1 MSFKD
6 QEILSSFLETPI
18 TEDMYSN
25 EWRAIDADT
34 NNDTHLKWN
43 NSTLKSEWV
52 SLKDSFITFDLTIS
66 GAIATRAICFKR
78 SLLDFIN
85 SIQFSINGSSII
97 NKTNLEHYN
106 YWRLLLDS
114 SKGYLDS
121 PECEQIH
128 FYPSVGNFGEMKISD
143 TSYPIGT
150 YTGGAVAL
158 SANSINTKFDEGFI
172 KKIVVLASYASGD
185 DYVMKCKIPL
195 KMLHPFF
202 SSDFASYP
210 LNGFNLQLSVG
221 HNKRKSEFNP
231 IYDPTAEDLTTA
243 TAVHRFTIGTDCKW
257 WVRHLVF
264 NSDQAVQVA
273 KMMSSKFTKEI
284 IYKDVE
290 VGTQAGGSAIML
302 TTTAV
307 LPQRVMFAQYN
318 PAGILAQEIKEPAIT
333 EAKQPTSYNIE
344 VNGIRYLHHDLE
356 NDALQYQALQDACA
370 QEIPDGAVPLLGF
383 HDWRKFQKIQC
394 VSLKRLK
401 NRSSDPTA
409 LCNIK
414 LTKSVTGSTVYYAV
428 EVQKTLKMSY
438 DNGQVILLEASS

>member
-6 QEILSSFLETPI
+6 QEILSTFLETPI
-18 TEDMYSN
+18 SEDMYSL
-25 EWRAIDADT
+25 EWRGIDANT
-34 NNDTHLKWN
+34 NNDTHLKWD
-43 NSTLKSEWV
+43 NSTLKSEWT
-52 SLKDSFITFDLTIS
+52 SLKDSFITFDLTIT
-66 GAIATRAICFKR
+66 GYVATRPICFKR

-97 NKTNLEHYN
+97 NKANLEHYN

-114 SKGYLDS
+114 SKAYSDS
-121 PECEQIH
+121 PDCEQIH
-128 FYPSVGNFGEMKISD
+128 FYPSAGNFGSLIS
-143 TSYPIGT
+143 TANSQPVGT
-150 YTGGAVAL
+150 YSAAVAL
-158 SANSINTKFDEGFI
+158 NENSYVNKFDEGFF
-172 KKIVVLASYASGD
+172 KKVVVLASYKSGSN
-185 DYVMKCKIPL
+185 YVVKCKIPL

-202 SSDFASYP
+202 SSDFATYP

-231 IYDPTAEDLTTA
+231 FYDEAAYNANDATTI
-243 TAVHRFTIGTDCKW
+243 HNFTIGTDCKW
-257 WVRHLVF
+257 WVRHIVF

-284 IYKDVE
+284 IYRDVE
-290 VGTQAGGSAIML
+290 VGAQAGGSSIMM

-307 LPQRVMFAQYN
+307 LPQRVFFAQYV
-318 PAGILAQEIKEPAIT
+318 PAGILAQESEEPAIT
-333 EAKQPTSYNIE
+333 AEDNQPPSYNIE
-344 VNGIRYLHHDLE
+344 VNGIRYFHHDLE
-356 NDALQYQALQDACA
+356 NDVLQYQALQDACA

-414 LTKSVTGSTVYYAV
+414 LTKSKANSTVYYAV

-438 DNGQVILLEASS
+438 DNGQVILLDASS